1 MKDITLY
8 HGSKGGIVGNIE
20 PNSRIRCDFGKG
32 FYMGT
37 KPEQAKT
44 LVYHDAMP
52 IFYTMQFELSKIPK
66 DRILTLKDMPWA
78 LYVLYNRGRLETIK
92 NTDLY
97 QQIATLDKNK
107 DVIIGPIAD
116 DNMNQVM
123 RQFENGDITDKVLL
137 ECIRCI
143 NYGTQYVAKTKE
155 ACNCINIQLEENLDM
170 SKYDEYQRY
179 TNDRR
184 AESIEKV
191 KIIKRQ
197 YRGEGKYLDEILNM
211 PNNQNILKHTM
222 RTTNLDNKFE
232 YSLQPNKDH
241 QNNCDKLMEK
251 GLEGCGLSSTP
262 ITETYYECSKC
273 GKTK

>member
-1 MKDITLY
+1 MRLFWFK
-8 HGSKGGIVGNIE
+8 
-20 PNSRIRCDFGKG
+20 
-32 FYMGT
+32 
-37 KPEQAKT
+37 
-44 LVYHDAMP
+44 
-52 IFYTMQFELSKIPK
+52 LSKIPK
-66 DRILTLKDMPWA
+66 DRILTLKDIPWA
-78 LYVLYNRGRLETIK
+78 LYVLYNRGRLETVK

-97 QQIATLDKNK
+97 QQIATLDKDK

-143 NYGTQYVAKTKE
+143 DYGTQYVAKTKE

-197 YRGEGKYLDEILNM
+197 YRGEGRYLDEILNM

-232 YSLQPNKDH
+232 NSLQPNKDH
-241 QNNCDKLMEK
+241 PNT
-251 GLEGCGLSSTP
+251 GLGL
-262 ITETYYECSKC
+262 
-273 GKTK
+273 GN